1 MNIKEALK
9 SYNSLEV
16 NISIAEEEIEELQSQ
31 IYNLQSTKL
40 DGMPKPQGYSK
51 SQLEEQICNVQEQI
65 NQKQKYINKL
75 KNKIKV
81 IQDLVKTLKKY
92 NQDIISMRY
101 FQNMNIEDIAYKKNR
116 TYSSIQKTIKKSIKE
131 MQKKYNEM
139 KNSTKIP

>member
-51 SQLEEQICNVQEQI
+51 SQLEELICNVQEQI
-65 NQKQKYINKL
+65 SQKQKYINKL

-101 FQNMNIEDIAYKKNR
+101 FQNMSIKDIAEAKNKEYR
-116 TYSSIQKTIKKSIKE
+116 SIQKTIFISIKQ
-131 MQKKYNEM
+131 MQKKYQ
-139 KNSTKIP
+139 KTKSS